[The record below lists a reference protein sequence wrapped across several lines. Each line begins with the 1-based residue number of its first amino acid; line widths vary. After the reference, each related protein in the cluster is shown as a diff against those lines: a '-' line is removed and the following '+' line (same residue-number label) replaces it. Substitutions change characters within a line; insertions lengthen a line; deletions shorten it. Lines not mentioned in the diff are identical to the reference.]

1 MSFFVM
7 IIIIINIKTAF
18 VGYVFVV
25 VKIHYDL
32 QVRREN

>member
-1 MSFFVM
+1 M
-7 IIIIINIKTAF
+7 IIIIINIKTAS
-18 VGYVFVV
+18 VGYVFFVV